1 MYSGYVNVVMKP
13 FLFMLM
19 IVYPKCKCDTWIMT
33 FNGVNC
39 KGLFKIVNSY

>member
-19 IVYPKCKCDTWIMT
+19 IVYPKCKCDTWFMT
-33 FNGVNC
+33 LKGVNC
-39 KGLFKIVNSY
+39 KELFMAVDSK